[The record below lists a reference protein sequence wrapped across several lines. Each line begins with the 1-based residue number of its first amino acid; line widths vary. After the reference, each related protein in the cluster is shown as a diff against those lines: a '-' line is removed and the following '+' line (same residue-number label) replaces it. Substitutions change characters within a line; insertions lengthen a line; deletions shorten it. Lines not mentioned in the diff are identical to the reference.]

1 MSNKKEK
8 KDYPGQ
14 VFFSDDEIVLFD
26 KKDIVKINVT
36 NTDKRPIQVGSHF
49 HFFEVN
55 KALSF
60 DRKLAYGKR
69 LAIPSGTAIRFEP
82 QKTVDVSLVDFS
94 GKRII
99 LGFNSLVSGKLDD
112 EINKDLAFKRAKK
125 KGFKEVSLWV

>member
-125 KGFKEVSLWV
+125 KGFKEVSL